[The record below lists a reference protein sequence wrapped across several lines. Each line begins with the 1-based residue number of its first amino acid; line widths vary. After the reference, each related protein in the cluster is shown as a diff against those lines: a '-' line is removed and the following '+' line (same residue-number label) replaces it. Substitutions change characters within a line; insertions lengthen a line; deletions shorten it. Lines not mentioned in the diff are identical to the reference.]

1 MPKRAHITVT
11 VKDENIEK
19 KLRQFKK
26 KIEREGIVREAK
38 AQVYFEAPSAKQRKK
53 HMRAQKLELIRRNSQ
68 GGEGFSNDGFS
79 NRF

>member
-26 KIEREGIVREAK
+26 KIEREGIVKEAK
-38 AQVYFEAPSAKQRKK
+38 AQVYFESPSTKRRKK
-53 HMRAQKLELIRRNSQ
+53 RCAQ
-68 GGEGFSNDGFS
+68 
-79 NRF
+79 

>member
-1 MPKRAHITVT
+1 MSRRAHITVT

-38 AQVYFEAPSAKQRKK
+38 AQVYFEAPSSKLRKK
-53 HMRAQKLELIRRNSQ
+53 KMRAIKLEMIRRTNNVSSLTASRDNSL
-68 GGEGFSNDGFS
+68 
-79 NRF
+79 

>member
-1 MPKRAHITVT
+1 MSKRAHITVT

-38 AQVYFEAPSAKQRKK
+38 AQVYFESPCSKARKK
-53 HMRAQKLELIRRNSQ
+53 KMRAVKLEMIRRTNSTL
-68 GGEGFSNDGFS
+68 GGSTSRDSFL
-79 NRF
+79 

>member
-1 MPKRAHITVT
+1 MSRRAHITVT

-38 AQVYFEAPSAKQRKK
+38 AQVYFESPSSKLRKK
-53 HMRAQKLELIRRNSQ
+53 HMRAVKLEMIRRTNNAL
-68 GGEGFSNDGFS
+68 GGLTSHDSFL
-79 NRF
+79 